1 MQCDPR
7 DASVGINP
15 DMMSIRA
22 ARTNEGVK
30 IGKCFESAPQM
41 IANLHGP
48 LTSMSSRTSNA
59 TVAEVRQF
67 GPECRVRHL

>member
-22 ARTNEGVK
+22 ARKSGANEGVK
-30 IGKCFESAPQM
+30 V
-41 IANLHGP
+41 L
-48 LTSMSSRTSNA
+48 SR
-59 TVAEVRQF
+59 R
-67 GPECRVRHL
+67 RK